1 MDPWWTEPG
10 AGIAGAIIGGVG
22 GTVLGGIGG
31 GVCGPLAAAGKAR
44 GFVMGF
50 FWTALIVGA
59 ALVITGV
66 VAMIFLDQPT
76 HVWLVL
82 TAPGA
87 LFAALSGGLIPAIK
101 KRYTD
106 AEQRKLAAEE
116 LRRG

>member
-1 MDPWWTEPG
+1 MDPWWTEQG
-10 AGIAGAIIGGVG
+10 AGIAGAIVGGVG
-22 GTVLGGIGG
+22 GSLLGGIGG
-31 GVCGPLAAAGKAR
+31 GVCGPLAAAGR
-44 GFVMGF
+44 GRAFVMAF
-50 FWTALIVGA
+50 FWTAIVISA
-59 ALVITGV
+59 ALVVTGA

-87 LFAALSGGLIPAIK
+87 LFGALSGGLMPGIK
-101 KRYTD
+101 KRYAD